1 MADITPTATTDTNNH
16 LRYDY
21 NVDDIFLD
29 FPTKQVTKT
38 IVNGTASERI
48 VKAGTLCGL
57 TTADQTIADAS
68 KSDGSDGTEVP
79 ILVLLYDTVIPAG
92 ASEEVEALFGM
103 NGSIFEDK
111 VVLEGAAE
119 TLDTVITASGSI
131 VEGQSIKNALMNSN
145 ANIKLI
151 PAATNV
157 SDYKDAQ
164 V

>member
-1 MADITPTATTDTNNH
+1 MAGITETKTTDTANH

-38 IVNGTASERI
+38 IVNGTASERVI
-48 VKAGTLCGL
+48 AAGTLVGI
-57 TTADQTIADAS
+57 TTADQTIVDAV

-79 ILVLLYDTVIPAG
+79 YGIVLYDYTIAAG
-92 ASEEVEALFGM
+92 ASEEVEALIGI

-111 VVLEGAAE
+111 VVLEGSSE
-119 TLDTVITASGSI
+119 TLDTVITTSGSI